1 MTFSFTSHDQ
11 LGTAYFL
18 EEWGWSKELPFP
30 LTTYISAMY
39 MKVLLKQKY
48 VPQMKSIEKIQA
60 QKSCVLC
67 ETGS

>member
-1 MTFSFTSHDQ
+1 
-11 LGTAYFL
+11 
-18 EEWGWSKELPFP
+18 
-30 LTTYISAMY
+30 MY